1 MKGFL
6 HMEQNTLKREYLNI
20 PKVAPFAWV
29 GGKSKL
35 ANKIIAEFPPHERY
49 CEVFGGALNVFYRKP
64 RSKIEVV
71 NDVNSELV
79 NLHLQIQK
87 KPQTLSAYL
96 NNMLISRELFHKIKS
111 QALHPISSI
120 QRAAYYYYMLSLS
133 FGSKGEH
140 FAMPRGAKPRMKN
153 IYRDFH
159 VWSRRLKGICI
170 ENMDFK
176 KLIEAYDHPQILFYL
191 DPPYIGTES
200 YYQTPNG
207 FGIEQHIELAKILSS
222 IQGKFVLSYNDC
234 EVVRDLYKGFEII
247 EVQTTYSLNGANKK
261 QAKELIIKG

>member
-1 MKGFL
+1 
-6 HMEQNTLKREYLNI
+6 MERLKEYHNV

-35 ANKIIAEFPPHERY
+35 AARIIKEFPEHERY
-49 CEVFGGALNVFYRKP
+49 VEVFGGALNVFYRKH
-64 RSKIEVV
+64 RSPLEVV
-71 NDVNSELV
+71 NDINADLV

-87 KPQTLSAYL
+87 RPQSLHATINA
-96 NNMLISRELFHKIKS
+96 MLISRDMFNQIK
-111 QALHPISSI
+111 AKVLKPRNDI

-133 FGSKGEH
+133 FASRGEH
-140 FAMPRGAKPRMKN
+140 FAMPRGSKPRVKN

-159 VWSRRLKGICI
+159 VWSRRLRGVCI
-170 ENMDFK
+170 ENMDFA
-176 KLIEAYDHPQILFYL
+176 KLISTYDYPQTLFYL

-200 YYQTPNG
+200 YYNTPKG
-207 FGIEQHIELAKILSS
+207 FHIDQHIQLANMLKN

-234 EVVRDLYKGFEII
+234 EVVRDLYKDFTII
-247 EVQTTYSLNGANKK
+247 EVQTVYSLNGAKQK